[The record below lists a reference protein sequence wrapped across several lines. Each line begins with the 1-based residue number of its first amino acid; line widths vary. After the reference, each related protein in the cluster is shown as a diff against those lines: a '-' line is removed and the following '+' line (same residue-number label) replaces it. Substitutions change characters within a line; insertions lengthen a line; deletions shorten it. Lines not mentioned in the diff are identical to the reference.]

1 MHVSLS
7 KLQEL
12 VMDRE
17 ALHAAVH
24 GVAKNQTQLND
35 WTEVRCAGWSIQG
48 SSLSQLNEANIFC
61 ILVETLTAH
70 IEAVFPDQTVLL
82 LLLLLLLSLCD
93 PMDSSPP
100 GSSVYRILQ
109 TRILEWVATSFSKAC
124 MHACM
129 LSHFSRDRLCD
140 PMDSSPLGSSVHRI
154 LQARILE
161 WGAISF
167 SMLVWADWARAKNT
181 SFSLFTACYLEIG
194 NIVLSK

>member
-1 MHVSLS
+1 
-7 KLQEL
+7 
-12 VMDRE
+12 MDRE

-109 TRILEWVATSFSKAC
+109 TRILEWVATSFSNAC